1 MGGGFACF
9 KRETERECVEEDGK
23 RIVKKKSRESNVVS
37 LFFPSPRKDAY
48 RLRKKTSINALRQN
62 PI

>member
-1 MGGGFACF
+1 MGGGFVCF

-23 RIVKKKSRESNVVS
+23 RIVKKRVEKVM
-37 LFFPSPRKDAY
+37 LFHSFFLHPEKTLIGY
-48 RLRKKTSINALRQN
+48 VKKTRINALGQN